1 MKLLL
6 VTYRKSASSKLERMR
21 ADGNPA
27 PLSERGDEVFKEL
40 HHNMG
45 FSAELSR
52 AAVTQTSCAPAVP
65 MVATS
70 LSSPEQTAIRCV
82 RAAASSAQPRRS
94 IRPLA
99 VAVLVAQLPFA
110 PRTGVACRASRQMRL
125 VAREAPSDS
134 APPP

>member
-1 MKLLL
+1 MRKFDYKLKLL
-6 VTYRKSASSKLERMR
+6 VTFERMR

-27 PLSERGDEVFKEL
+27 PLSERGDEVFNEL

-52 AAVTQTSCAPAVP
+52 AAVTQTSGAPAVP

-99 VAVLVAQLPFA
+99 LAVLVARLPFA
-110 PRTGVACRASRQMRL
+110 PRTGAACRASRQMRL